1 MSFIAEWFRKLSFV
15 VVEWVRKRRG
25 AAPAGSAPTEG
36 VDMSVQSPV
45 QSIERAVAN
54 QASVPFAKRLNWRIQ
69 EGFSVEQ
76 VTITP
81 AMASEMLE
89 WNDRN
94 RPLNKTVVKRY
105 AASMKAGRWA
115 FTSQPVTF
123 CPKGLIDGQHRLAA
137 CVESGV
143 AFESLVV
150 FGAREESFAFID
162 VGARRTAG
170 DIFSINGVANASL
183 MSAATAL
190 IYGYD
195 NNIMRSA
202 STKGVSLGLDHA
214 ALFDLYQTH
223 ERLQD
228 SVWVG
233 HLFHRNRLASPSMM
247 TALHYICARESRSD
261 ADEFFRKVADGVGIT
276 GAKDPAHKLRNRL
289 IANATSQA
297 KAGRPQIAGI
307 TVKAWN
313 AARLGRPVGTLRFN
327 ADETFPRAI

>member
-1 MSFIAEWFRKLSFV
+1 
-15 VVEWVRKRRG
+15 
-25 AAPAGSAPTEG
+25 
-36 VDMSVQSPV
+36 MSVQSSV

-69 EGFSVEQ
+69 EGSAVERW
-76 VTITP
+76 TITP
-81 AMASEMLE
+81 SMAAEMLK

-94 RPLNKTVVKRY
+94 RPLSAHIVKRY
-105 AASMKAGRWA
+105 VEPMKAGRWA
-115 FTSQPVTF
+115 FTGEPIIFSRMR
-123 CPKGLIDGQHRLAA
+123 LLDGQHRLAA
-137 CVESGV
+137 CEESGV
-143 AFESLVV
+143 AIEALVV
-150 FGAREESFAFID
+150 FGAPDSAFAFID
-162 VGARRTAG
+162 AGATRTAA
-170 DIFSINGVANASL
+170 DIFSIHGVPNAAL
-183 MSAATAL
+183 VASAAGFVF
-190 IYGYD
+190 GYD
-195 NNIMRSA
+195 NNVTRTVATTRSGL
-202 STKGVSLGLDHA
+202 SGPKKLDHA